1 MSQGLIVACPK
12 ASRPTQQLFFFYFLF
27 FLKKKS
33 VSLNGRGQRC
43 VTRWESDKCPKQLS
57 TGRME
62 IVYVCQKLRK
72 DFGRAPKFTDFHAD
86 IVFEIMP
93 NPEMMG

>member
-1 MSQGLIVACPK
+1 
-12 ASRPTQQLFFFYFLF
+12 
-27 FLKKKS
+27 
-33 VSLNGRGQRC
+33 
-43 VTRWESDKCPKQLS
+43 
-57 TGRME
+57 ME
-62 IVYVCQKLRK
+62 IVYVYQKLRK